1 MLRRHH
7 LRRHCRQ
14 RDVIDAGVA
23 AIIIIIIAIIAANV
37 TS

>member
-7 LRRHCRQ
+7 LRHHCRQ

-23 AIIIIIIAIIAANV
+23 AIIIIIAIIDANV